1 MKKLNIHFLTA
12 KNSVNG
18 ENWKTIEMSIN
29 LLFYKLYK
37 ALFTFCKRFSNKEI
51 QED

>member
-1 MKKLNIHFLTA
+1 MEKIE
-12 KNSVNG
+12 S
-18 ENWKTIEMSIN
+18 TIEMRIN
-29 LLFYKLYK
+29 LLFYKFFK